1 MCGGVSLSVASSLT
15 MPCHT
20 MHSIAKISSA
30 VGISQMSYVYDGF
43 YFHFVQTDT
52 LVFLCLTGEDF
63 PRRKAFEMLNKLK
76 SEFMSKVMVG
86 GPDKEPDFERVLSFH
101 ADLEA
106 LVKEYSKTD
115 ALEAVQRD
123 VDQVRDIMSQNIE
136 KVCESGNDGC

>member
-1 MCGGVSLSVASSLT
+1 
-15 MPCHT
+15 
-20 MHSIAKISSA
+20 
-30 VGISQMSYVYDGF
+30 MSYVYDGF
-43 YFHFVQTDT
+43 YFHFVQADS

-76 SEFMSKVMVG
+76 SEFISKVMVG
-86 GPDKEPDFERVLSFH
+86 GADKEPDFERVLSFH

-136 KVCESGNDGC
+136 KVCESQSC